1 MLTNDLNDIGEYFKD
16 IKDKFSD
23 EWENENRSIE
33 NIRKVILKR
42 SNGNTKASAEIQSIL
57 KIKEEI
63 NEDCN

>member
-1 MLTNDLNDIGEYFKD
+1 MKKIITTVGTSMLTNDLNDIGEYFKD

-42 SNGNTKASAEIQSIL
+42 L
-57 KIKEEI
+57 K
-63 NEDCN
+63 